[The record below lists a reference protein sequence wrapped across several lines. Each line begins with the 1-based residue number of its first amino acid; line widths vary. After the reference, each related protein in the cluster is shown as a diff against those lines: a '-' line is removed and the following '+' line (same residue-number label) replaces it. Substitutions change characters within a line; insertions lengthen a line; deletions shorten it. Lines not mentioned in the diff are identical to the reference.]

1 MRVYNT
7 KNFLKILISL
17 HKSDTLKIL
26 FPTMVLMA
34 LYSYGI
40 QYLEI
45 EYLHLTSKS
54 KVSNVGMIHSLLGF
68 VLSLLLVFRTNTA
81 YDRWWEGRKLWG
93 KLVND
98 TRNFAIKINI
108 ILTDDKESA
117 EQISKYLKFFPHLLA
132 KHLSQES
139 TRLALDEDYSE
150 IKNSLKNHGPN
161 DLIIQITEKLYQLK
175 KQGKISDV
183 EMLYLDTQISGFLDV
198 CGGCERIKNT
208 PIPYSYSSFIKK
220 FIILY
225 VLALP
230 VAYVINLGL
239 FMIPLT
245 VFVYYVLMS
254 LELIAEEIED
264 PFNNDENDIPM
275 ETIAQNIERNV
286 HQIMGGKY

>member
-98 TRNFAIKINI
+98 TRNFAIKISI
-108 ILTDDKESA
+108 ILTDDRESA
-117 EQISKYLKFFPHLLA
+117 DQISKYLKFFPHLLA

-161 DLIIQITEKLYQLK
+161 DLIIQLTEKLYQLK

-286 HQIMGGKY
+286 HQIMGGK

>member
-7 KNFLKILISL
+7 KHFLKILVSL
-17 HKSDTLKIL
+17 HKSDTMKIL
-26 FPTMVLMA
+26 FPTMILMA
-34 LYSYGI
+34 IYSYGI
-40 QYLEI
+40 QYLEV
-45 EYLHLTSKS
+45 EYLHLTAKS
-54 KVSNVGMIHSLLGF
+54 KVSNVGLIHSLLGF

-98 TRNFAIKINI
+98 TRNFAIKINT
-108 ILTDDKESA
+108 ILSDDRDSA
-117 EQISKYLKFFPHLLA
+117 NQIGRYLKYYPHFLA

-150 IKNSLKNHGPN
+150 IEKSLRNHGPT
-161 DLIIQITEKLYQLK
+161 DLVILLTHKLHQLK
-175 KQGKISDV
+175 KEGKISDV

-230 VAYVINLGL
+230 IAYVINLGL

-275 ETIAQNIERNV
+275 ETIAQNIEKNV
-286 HQIMGGKY
+286 HQIMGAKK